1 MKTKKNI
8 LGNVKV
14 LLFVQ
19 LFFSCSLFSQNAVL
33 TAAPG
38 GVPDIQNVSFYN
50 YPYLWHGGNST
61 NGNIRKY
68 NINDF
73 TDEASTLNNQTYYG
87 MGLGTTTLNGFAYTI
102 QGSNFYKLNLN
113 SGVRTNLQN
122 YPNAP
127 YLNGTATVVN
137 DGNNFIFVWGGG
149 SNGTP
154 CSNKLWRYDVSND
167 LWFLLN
173 SSMPALRNNSGAYI
187 FPYIYSGGGAP
198 NAYGTSNETVFR
210 YNLINNSVTTIS
222 NPNMQIAD
230 LLYYKD
236 EYYFGFQ
243 NELYCYINGWDASFP
258 RKIYKYIPETDS
270 WSQFNLTTFSGGI
283 ASNGGC
289 SEGGNSRS
297 TIKDIGNNN
306 FLVALDWSGWTS
318 TDWPGNCSYL
328 YTLTF
333 GDKQIHAKINNSEC
347 VDTLTSP
354 NIILNYSVQLTGNY
368 TSSNVQ
374 VKANNINGSSL
385 ILRNLSNISLT
396 GQQVL
401 NFTDTIPISYISGNL
416 EAIVTEGTNI
426 INSINKYPIRKN
438 IKQTIFDNISSSNG
452 LTFCGSAQIGTILS
466 VTNVPG
472 RIFQWYQNGNPILN
486 QTSYKL
492 TVTSIGNYSC
502 LITAPNGCTIQPS
515 VIIQSNPLPPTP
527 VISYSGTTTFCNGNT
542 LLLNAPAGYTYQWKN
557 NNVNISGATNITYI
571 VTNSGSYSVTVTS
584 GGCSST
590 SNPVLVNV
598 NPLPSIPV
606 INNSGP
612 TTFCSGGSVTLTSS
626 SLSNNVWSN
635 GSTAQSITLNQSGN
649 YSVTVSNG
657 SCSSTSLPTIIT
669 VNTSPSAPTINQ
681 SGPISFCSG
690 SSVTLTSS
698 SLSNNVWS
706 NGSTSQSII
715 VNQSGTYS
723 VSVTNGNCSTA
734 SLPTLVTV
742 NSLPAIPTINANG
755 PTTFCTGESVTLTSS
770 SLNNNTWSNGS
781 TAQSITVNQSDAY
794 SVSVTNGNCLS
805 TSLPTLITVNPNP
818 IPPTPLINSSGPT
831 TFCSGGSVILTSSSS
846 NSNTWSNGSTSQS
859 ITVNQSG
866 TYSVTVSNGN
876 CSSTSLPTLV
886 IVNPTPSTPTI
897 NQSGPTTFCSGG
909 SVTLTS
915 SSMSNNIWS
924 NGSTAQSITVN
935 QGGSYSV
942 TVSDGNCSQGSIP
955 LLITVNP
962 TPPTPTINAN
972 GPTTFCTGGS
982 VALSSSSLLNNTWS
996 NGLTSQAITVNQIGS
1011 YTVSVSNGNCLSTS
1025 LPTLVIVNTAPINP
1039 VITPIGNTTFCQG
1052 DSVLLVSSYNSGN
1065 TWSNGFSSQSIYVN
1079 QSGIYS
1085 VQFNDN
1091 NGCIST
1097 SSVQVVSVLPL
1108 PQVLIVA
1115 NGPTTICE
1123 GENVILTSTPGSSY
1137 FWSNGSNSQSITA
1150 SSSGFYSV
1158 LTSGSN
1164 GCSNQSAPIE
1174 VVVNQNS
1181 TNNLTINAMDSYILN
1196 NQTYTQSGVYTQVI
1210 LNSVGC
1216 DSVITLNL
1224 SLEFMG
1230 IDEQN
1235 VMTVLVSP
1243 NPITNSFSISGID
1256 QIVSLTLKDLNGK
1269 WIKSFDI
1276 QDENHSMSN
1285 VTSGVYFLEVINENQ
1300 KVIVKV
1306 LKN

>member
-33 TAAPG
+33 TDAPG

-73 TDEASTLNNQTYYG
+73 TDEVSTLNNQTYYG

-102 QGSNFYKLNLN
+102 QGSNFYKLNLT
-113 SGVRTNLQN
+113 SGARTNLQN
-122 YPNAP
+122 YPGAP

-137 DGNNFIFVWGGG
+137 DGNNYIFIWGGG
-149 SNGTP
+149 SNGSP
-154 CSNKLWRYDVSND
+154 CSNILWRYDVSNN
-167 LWFLLN
+167 LWFQLN
-173 SSMPALRNNSGAYI
+173 STMPGLRNNSGAYI
-187 FPYIYSGGGAP
+187 YPYIYSGGGHT
-198 NAYGTSNETVFR
+198 NAFGNNNDQIFR
-210 YNLINNSVTTIS
+210 YNLINNTWTTVS
-222 NPNMQIAD
+222 NPNM
-230 LLYYKD
+230 LVFSGSTTLYYND
-236 EYYFGFQ
+236 EHYFGFQ
-243 NELYCYINGWDASFP
+243 NELYCYIDGFP
-258 RKIYKYIPETDS
+258 SSQFYRKILKYIPATDS
-270 WSQFNLTTFSGGI
+270 WSELNLTSFPGGI
-283 ASNGGC
+283 ANNGGC
-289 SEGGNSRS
+289 SGYRT

-306 FLVALDWSGWTS
+306 FLVGIDYYGWFNAS
-318 TDWPGNCSYL
+318 GNCSAL

-333 GDKQIHAKINNSEC
+333 GNKQVHTKINNSEC
-347 VDTLTSP
+347 VDTLSSP
-354 NIILNYSVQLTGNY
+354 NIILNYSIQLTGNY

-486 QTSYKL
+486 QTSYQL

-527 VISYSGTTTFCNGNT
+527 VITNSGPTTFCNGNT
-542 LLLNAPAGYTYQWKN
+542 LLLNAPSGYTYQWKN
-557 NNVNISGATNITYI
+557 NNVNISGATNMTYT

-590 SNPVLVNV
+590 STPVLVNV

-635 GSTAQSITLNQSGN
+635 GSTAQSITLNQSGT

-681 SGPISFCSG
+681 SGPISFCTG
-690 SSVTLTSS
+690 GSVTLTSS

-859 ITVNQSG
+859 ITINQSG

-886 IVNPTPSTPTI
+886 IVNPSPSIPII

-909 SVTLTS
+909 SVILTS

-942 TVSDGNCSQGSIP
+942 TVTNGNCYTGSIP

-982 VALSSSSLLNNTWS
+982 VALSSTSLSNNTWS
-996 NGLTSQAITVNQIGS
+996 NGLTAQLITVNQSGS

-1123 GENVILTSTPGSSY
+1123 GENIILTSTPGSSY

-1174 VVVNQNS
+1174 VIVNQNS
-1181 TNNLTINAMDSYILN
+1181 TNNLTINAIDSFILN
-1196 NQTYTQSGVYTQVI
+1196 NQTYTQSGIYTDTLVN
-1210 LNSVGC
+1210 LAGC

-1224 SLEFMG
+1224 SLEFTG

-1235 VMTVLVSP
+1235 VMTVIVSP
-1243 NPITNSFSISGID
+1243 NPITNSFSISGIE

-1276 QDENHSMSN
+1276 QDENYSMAN
-1285 VTSGVYFLEVINENQ
+1285 VTSGVYFLEVIDENQ